1 MRILPLIISL
11 FSAVLIVM
19 FFAGCNNSNNNIVGD
34 CSSFTLDEQQCRL
47 NFVFLEA
54 DHQSCCEAWLKNDF
68 NE

>member
-1 MRILPLIISL
+1 MRILPLTISL
-11 FSAVLIVM
+11 FSAVFIVM
-19 FFAGCNNSNNNIVGD
+19 FFAGCNSGNNIVGD
-34 CSSFTLDEQQCRL
+34 CSSVTLDEQQCRL